1 MKKKKNC
8 CHDPEALQGTLCW
21 FFSLH
26 SRFRARE
33 EIWKLCWGDLELQI
47 DPETGRAEILVWL
60 SERES
65 QTSQGL
71 EGSHQRHFNPK
82 ILATGR
88 EQCPVRYFK
97 IFESHRPAK
106 AKTPTSPFFLAIN
119 HNAWRTKSTWYQ
131 QKPNRPILAK
141 AAKKADLQACGR
153 KLSNHSV
160 RKSSIS
166 RLLDAGI
173 PENVV
178 TQLSGHK
185 NLQSLTSYNSA
196 SFAHQRQMSDTLRQQ
211 VPLPSLSVHKPVFP
225 FNHSSSSLQ
234 CLVAN
239 QSSFSVQAMPHRPFI
254 LRVGNHR
261 NNFKL
266 RIYCSPTR
274 SSRQH

>member
-8 CHDPEALQGTLCW
+8 CHDPEALQRTLCW

-119 HNAWRTKSTWYQ
+119 HNAWRTKSTWYKVSPLSKNQ
-131 QKPNRPILAK
+131 IGQFLRKQP
-141 AAKKADLQACGR
+141 KK
-153 KLSNHSV
+153 
-160 RKSSIS
+160 
-166 RLLDAGI
+166 
-173 PENVV
+173 
-178 TQLSGHK
+178 
-185 NLQSLTSYNSA
+185 LTC
-196 SFAHQRQMSDTLRQQ
+196 
-211 VPLPSLSVHKPVFP
+211 KPVEGNFP
-225 FNHSSSSLQ
+225 TIRYENRASLVYLTLVFQRMSSHS
-234 CLVAN
+234 
-239 QSSFSVQAMPHRPFI
+239 
-254 LRVGNHR
+254 
-261 NNFKL
+261 
-266 RIYCSPTR
+266 
-274 SSRQH
+274 